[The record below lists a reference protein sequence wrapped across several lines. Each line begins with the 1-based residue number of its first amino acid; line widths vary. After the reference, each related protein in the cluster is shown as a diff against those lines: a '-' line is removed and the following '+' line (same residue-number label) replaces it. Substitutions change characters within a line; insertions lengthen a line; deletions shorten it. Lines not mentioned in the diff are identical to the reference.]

1 MTQPAKNESGPRKQ
15 LRDKGFTLIETLT
28 ALAIVAAMTTALID
42 TIARD
47 ARIRLAVQHRRE
59 ALMVA
64 QSALDQMEDA
74 NAASNGQ
81 WRDYVWRVSRE
92 PFGLADP
99 LDRHPLEQLV
109 VVVGNASDKGH
120 EITRLSTVRLKP

>member
-1 MTQPAKNESGPRKQ
+1 VKNETGPRQQ
-15 LRDKGFTLIETLT
+15 LRDKGFTLIETLV

-47 ARIRLAVQHRRE
+47 ARIRLAVKHRRE

-81 WRDYVWRVSRE
+81 WREYVWRVSRE
-92 PFGLADP
+92 PFGLADA

-109 VVVGNASDKGH
+109 VVVSNASDKGR